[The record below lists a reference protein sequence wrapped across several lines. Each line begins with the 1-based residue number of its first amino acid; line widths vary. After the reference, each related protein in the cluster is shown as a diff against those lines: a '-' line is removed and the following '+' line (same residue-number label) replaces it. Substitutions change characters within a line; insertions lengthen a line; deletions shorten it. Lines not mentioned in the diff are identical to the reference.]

1 MLFFVFFLP
10 SAVPQI
16 ATKPLAA
23 VVNNTFI
30 TIAHI
35 YPLVN
40 ISFILLVIT
49 GNSGL
54 TNFLS

>member
-1 MLFFVFFLP
+1 MFFEIILP

-35 YPLVN
+35 
-40 ISFILLVIT
+40 
-49 GNSGL
+49 
-54 TNFLS
+54 